1 MENLTFFLIE
11 LVDRIFNEKVLKKVA
26 PGKSR
31 QESWFARKELISARW
46 QPGSWDRESFDMR
59 YGGFACMGDML
70 EDVEGT

>member
-31 QESWFARKELISARW
+31 QESWFGERN
-46 QPGSWDRESFDMR
+46 
-59 YGGFACMGDML
+59 
-70 EDVEGT
+70 